1 MKKLLLLVIL
11 FASICSGQAQNEKG
25 YYVKHLEFPQNATL
39 QEKVDMAARLVP
51 TPQQLAWQQMELTAF
66 LHFGI
71 NTFTGREWGDGTE
84 DPALFNPSQLDA
96 EQWVRTLKDAGFKMV
111 LLTAKHHDGGEVSA
125 DSTAIGLATDGTD
138 SIPAFRY

>member
-39 QEKVDMAARLVP
+39 QEKVDMA
-51 TPQQLAWQQMELTAF
+51 
-66 LHFGI
+66 
-71 NTFTGREWGDGTE
+71 
-84 DPALFNPSQLDA
+84 
-96 EQWVRTLKDAGFKMV
+96 
-111 LLTAKHHDGGEVSA
+111 EVSA

>member
-1 MKKLLLLVIL
+1 MLWGEYSELNVNIQPMKKLLLLVIL

-66 LHFGI
+66 CG
-71 NTFTGREWGDGTE
+71 NSKCFT
-84 DPALFNPSQLDA
+84 
-96 EQWVRTLKDAGFKMV
+96 
-111 LLTAKHHDGGEVSA
+111 
-125 DSTAIGLATDGTD
+125 
-138 SIPAFRY
+138 